1 LIFSAASL
9 ASRPA
14 RSEAHLSFSLTFPK
28 MLKRSFH
35 GLKVETSS
43 GKLKNA
49 IPELREFAT

>member
-9 ASRPA
+9 ASRAA